1 MSRVERYKSIKLYK
15 KRCRRTILL
24 FLLFTAAGILIAD
37 YSINSLMVDDH
48 RVNIISINT
57 LDSQLELCFMNMKF
71 YTDAEFLIR
80 VVDMFHNIKN
90 VYKNAPI

>member
-1 MSRVERYKSIKLYK
+1 M
-15 KRCRRTILL
+15 
-24 FLLFTAAGILIAD
+24 AD
-37 YSINSLMVDDH
+37 DNKVK
-48 RVNIISINT
+48 IISINT

-71 YTDAEFLIR
+71 YTDTKFLMR